1 MKVSKEIL
9 KQYRDLVIKK
19 RELELEISKIEAE
32 LGRLMIGAG
41 VETEEDFYEFL
52 EEYNKYIKTLK

>member
-9 KQYRDLVIKK
+9 KQYRDLIIKK
-19 RELELEISKIEAE
+19 RELELEISKIEVE
-32 LGRLMIGAG
+32 LERLMIGAG
-41 VETEEDFYEFL
+41 VGTEEDFYEFL